1 MALQA
6 TLEGG
11 ASDFNCNYLNIW
23 HCRVGQ
29 TNVQDGAGDFH
40 YIHKLHFRVGQA
52 KLEGGTG
59 DFNCYYLNTWHF
71 SAGQTNLQGRGRRC
85 YLYK

>member
-52 KLEGGTG
+52 
-59 DFNCYYLNTWHF
+59 
-71 SAGQTNLQGRGRRC
+71 NLQGGAGFRARSMYC
-85 YLYK
+85 ILLYFIVFENTAFHFRASHFI